1 MSTLI
6 ASPRNRLEQ
15 MAIQARLDA
24 LGLTQ
29 DGQGDVTKLKTKWGI
44 TGGAA
49 LEAVAPQGK
58 LTSEGLESLEKRPS
72 FFGSLVGS
80 TVSDAKHTQ
89 AVQALTLAF
98 DGLAGAMASPKPDLD
113 GIVRRATHATK
124 TLNDLVKR
132 QANLGKAGLAV
143 ALVHGNKGE
152 QHGLFGGAMMK
163 LAQDI
168 AIMGTPPDKRP

>member
-1 MSTLI
+1 
-6 ASPRNRLEQ
+6 
-15 MAIQARLDA
+15 
-24 LGLTQ
+24 
-29 DGQGDVTKLKTKWGI
+29 
-44 TGGAA
+44 
-49 LEAVAPQGK
+49 
-58 LTSEGLESLEKRPS
+58 
-72 FFGSLVGS
+72 
-80 TVSDAKHTQ
+80 
-89 AVQALTLAF
+89 
-98 DGLAGAMASPKPDLD
+98 MASPKPDLD